1 MALHGFSIEC
11 PKPTQNQISITLTNH
26 IRRKNTMNQ
35 SKHEPNAC
43 YEDQAQENVSKTRL
57 DLVKSNWLRAKVI
70 TPISALSFF

>member
-1 MALHGFSIEC
+1 
-11 PKPTQNQISITLTNH
+11 
-26 IRRKNTMNQ
+26 MNQ

-70 TPISALSFF
+70 TPISALSVFNTIIQLL